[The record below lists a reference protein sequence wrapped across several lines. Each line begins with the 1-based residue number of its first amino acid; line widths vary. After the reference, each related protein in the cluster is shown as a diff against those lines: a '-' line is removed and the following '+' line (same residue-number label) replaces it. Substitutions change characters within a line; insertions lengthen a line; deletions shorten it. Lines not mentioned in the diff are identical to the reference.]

1 MTHNLFKYT
10 QGRNGIS
17 TGATHLQRPQGLQFR
32 PWFKKK
38 KVDQLWQDLWNTP
51 QGACTTHVHGMMPPR
66 DKAEDRSIYG
76 PTYTKKK
83 NQTLQ
88 I

>member
-1 MTHNLFKYT
+1 MESLQEPHTCKGHKAYSLDPGLFKKK
-10 QGRNGIS
+10 
-17 TGATHLQRPQGLQFR
+17 
-32 PWFKKK
+32 KKK
-38 KVDQLWQDLWNTP
+38 KVDQLWQDLWNTA
-51 QGACTTHVHGMMPPR
+51 QGDTHAHGMMPPR

-83 NQTLQ
+83 KNQTLQ